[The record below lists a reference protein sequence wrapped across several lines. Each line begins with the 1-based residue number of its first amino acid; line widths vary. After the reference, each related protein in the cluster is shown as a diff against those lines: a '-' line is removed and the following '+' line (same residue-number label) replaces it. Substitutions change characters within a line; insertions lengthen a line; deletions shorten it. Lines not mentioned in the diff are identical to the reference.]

1 MSGIQSISVSAAQ
14 TYVTVSPQNQQS
26 LQPFSNL
33 DLTEAQRTQLRAI
46 FSAAKQDGTSQADVQ
61 KQVSA
66 VLNPAQQ
73 QTLASD
79 LKARG
84 GHSGHHHHG
93 SDASTV
99 TASGTADSTE
109 PAASASPGSSILD
122 VVTNI
127 QNQAVA
133 AQSTIVENLQQQVLA
148 TNGDSSTG

>member
-33 DLTEAQRTQLRAI
+33 DLTEAQRTQLRTI

-61 KQVSA
+61 KQISA
-66 VLNPAQQ
+66 ILNPAQQ

-84 GHSGHHHHG
+84 GHSGHHHHD
-93 SDASTV
+93 SAASTAPSSV
-99 TASGTADSTE
+99 DPTE
-109 PAASASPGSSILD
+109 AAASPSPGSSILD

-133 AQSTIVENLQQQVLA
+133 AQSTIVENLHQQVLA
-148 TNGDSSTG
+148 TNSDGSTG

>member
-33 DLTEAQRTQLRAI
+33 NLTEAQRTQLRTI

-61 KQVSA
+61 KQISA
-66 VLNPAQQ
+66 ILNPAQQ
-73 QTLASD
+73 QTLATD

-93 SDASTV
+93 SDAAAAAPS
-99 TASGTADSTE
+99 ADPTE
-109 PAASASPGSSILD
+109 AAASASPDSSILD
-122 VVTNI
+122 IVTNI

-133 AQSTIVENLQQQVLA
+133 AQSTIVGNLQQQVLA

>member
-1 MSGIQSISVSAAQ
+1 MSGIQSIYVSAAQ
-14 TYVTVSPQNQQS
+14 TYVTVGPQNQQS

-33 DLTEAQRTQLRAI
+33 DLTAAQRSQLRTI
-46 FSAAKQDGTSQADVQ
+46 FSAAKHDGTSQADVQ
-61 KQVSA
+61 KQISA
-66 VLNPAQQ
+66 ILSPAQQ

-84 GHSGHHHHG
+84 GHSGHHPHG
-93 SDASTV
+93 SDSST
-99 TASGTADSTE
+99 APSSGTADPTE
-109 PAASASPGSSILD
+109 PAASAPPGSSILD

-148 TNGDSSTG
+148 TNGNSSTG